1 MANPLPD
8 RFADAEAL
16 LRRHFGFPGFRPSQR
31 RVLQSV
37 LLGRDTLAVLPTG
50 GGKSLCFQIPA
61 LMLRGLTIVVS
72 PLIALMQDQVAAG
85 RAKGIPAAALN
96 STMQAAEQR
105 RVMKEVIEG
114 HIRLLYL
121 APERLPRVVEELRQ
135 HAVRCALLA
144 VDEAHCISEWGH
156 DFRPSYR
163 RLRQRRAR
171 LGFPQVLALT
181 GSATPAVRQDI
192 LASLGMPD
200 GVVHVASFDR
210 PNIWF
215 GVARPKSEPHRL
227 ALLKQA
233 LCAETSMTLV
243 YAPTRSLC
251 EALSK
256 EINRAGILA
265 RPFHAGL
272 TVEERTE
279 TLERFLT
286 DRVATV
292 VATSAFG
299 MGIDKPDVRMVVHWS
314 MPPTPEAY
322 YQEAGRGGRDGAP
335 ARALMLYRRGDADFH
350 RLQLGVTFPPRR
362 VLEAIWSGRTTG
374 IPDNVVDSA
383 GRLAR
388 ELRPEHGPVDWA
400 PVRRR
405 IRAAR
410 RRLATME
417 RYASGNRCR
426 RRVLVGYFGEVLD
439 RCSGCDRCRSQARQ
453 RSEAGAQETPCL

>member
-8 RFADAEAL
+8 RFTQAHAL
-16 LRRHFGFPGFRPSQR
+16 LRKHFGFPGFRSAQR

-61 LMLRGLTIVVS
+61 LMLDGLSIVVS
-72 PLIALMQDQVAAG
+72 PLIALMQDQVAACK
-85 RAKGIPAAALN
+85 AKGIAAAALN
-96 STMQAAEQR
+96 SSMSRADQR
-105 RVMKEVIEG
+105 TVMHGVIAG
-114 HIRLLYL
+114 QVRLLYL
-121 APERLPRVVEELRQ
+121 APERLPRVVEDLRQ
-135 HAVRCALLA
+135 HQIRCALLA

-156 DFRPSYR
+156 DFRPAYR
-163 RLRQRRAR
+163 RLRQWRAR

-192 LASLGMPD
+192 LDSLGVGD
-200 GVVHVASFDR
+200 AVVHVASFDR

-227 ALLKQA
+227 ALLKDA
-233 LCAETSMTLV
+233 LRGETSMTLV

-265 RPFHAGL
+265 RPFHAGMS
-272 TVEERTE
+272 VEERKDV
-279 TLERFLT
+279 LDRFLT
-286 DRVATV
+286 DRVSTV

-299 MGIDKPDVRMVVHWS
+299 MGIDKPDVRLVVHWS

-322 YQEAGRGGRDGAP
+322 YQEAGRAGRDGEP
-335 ARALMLYRRGDADFH
+335 ARAVMLYRRGDSELH

-374 IPDNVVDSA
+374 IPDNVIESA
-383 GRLAR
+383 RRLER
-388 ELRPEHGPVDWA
+388 ELRPEHGPVDWG

-405 IRAAR
+405 RREAR
-410 RRLATME
+410 RRLATLE
-417 RYASGNRCR
+417 RYASGKRCR
-426 RRVLVGYFGEVLD
+426 RQSLIGYFGEVLD
-439 RCSGCDRCRSQARQ
+439 RCSGCDRCRR
-453 RSEAGAQETPCL
+453 

>member
-1 MANPLPD
+1 MANQLPD
-8 RFADAEAL
+8 QFSKAHAL
-16 LRRHFGFPGFRPSQR
+16 LQKHFGFPGFRPAQR
-31 RVLQSV
+31 RVLRSV

-85 RAKGIPAAALN
+85 RAKGLPAAALN
-96 STMQAAEQR
+96 STMSRTDQRTVMEQ
-105 RVMKEVIEG
+105 VIG
-114 HIRLLYL
+114 GQVRLLYL

-135 HAVRCALLA
+135 HAVCCDLLA

-156 DFRPSYR
+156 DFRPAYR
-163 RLRQRRAR
+163 RLRQWRAR
-171 LGFPQVLALT
+171 LGLPQVLALT

-192 LASLGMPD
+192 LDSLGVND
-200 GVVHVASFDR
+200 AVVHVASFDR

-215 GVARPKSEPHRL
+215 GVSRIKSEAHRL
-227 ALLKQA
+227 KILKQA
-233 LCAETSMTLV
+233 LRAETSMTLV

-265 RPFHAGL
+265 RPFHAGMS
-272 TVEERTE
+272 VEERKE
-279 TLERFLT
+279 VLDRFLT
-286 DRVATV
+286 DRVSTV

-299 MGIDKPDVRMVVHWS
+299 MAIDKSDVRLVVHWS

-322 YQEAGRGGRDGAP
+322 YQEAGRAGRDGEP
-335 ARALMLYRRGDADFH
+335 ARAVMLYRRGDAEFH
-350 RLQLGVTFPPRR
+350 RLQLGVTFPARR

-374 IPDNVVDSA
+374 IPHNVVESA
-383 GRLAR
+383 ERLAR
-388 ELRPEHGPVDWA
+388 ELRPKEGPVDWV

-405 IRAAR
+405 HRVAR
-410 RRLATME
+410 SRLATME
-417 RYASGNRCR
+417 RYASAKRCR
-426 RRVLVGYFGEVLD
+426 RRTLVGYFGEVLD
-439 RCSGCDRCRSQARQ
+439 RCSGCDRCAS
-453 RSEAGAQETPCL
+453 

>member
-1 MANPLPD
+1 VANPLPD
-8 RFADAEAL
+8 RFAEAHAL
-16 LRRHFGFPGFRPSQR
+16 LRRHFGFPGFRPAQR

-61 LMLRGLTIVVS
+61 LMLDGLTIVVS
-72 PLIALMQDQVAAG
+72 PLIALMQDQVAVCK
-85 RAKGIPAAALN
+85 AKGVPAAALN
-96 STMQAAEQR
+96 SSMSRADQR
-105 RVMKEVIEG
+105 TVMLGVIAG
-114 HIRLLYL
+114 QVRLLYL
-121 APERLPRVVEELRQ
+121 APERLPRVVEDLRQ
-135 HAVRCALLA
+135 HRIRCALLA

-156 DFRPSYR
+156 DFRPAYR
-163 RLRQRRAR
+163 RLRQWRAR

-181 GSATPAVRQDI
+181 GSATPAVRRDI

-233 LCAETSMTLV
+233 LRAETRMTLV

-272 TVEERTE
+272 TVEERKE

-286 DRVATV
+286 DRVSTV

-299 MGIDKPDVRMVVHWS
+299 MGIDKADVRLVVHWS

-322 YQEAGRGGRDGAP
+322 YQEAGRAGRDGEP
-335 ARALMLYRRGDADFH
+335 ARALMLYRRGDAEFH

-362 VLEAIWSGRTTG
+362 VLQAIWSGRTTG
-374 IPDNVVDSA
+374 IPDNVVESA
-383 GRLAR
+383 RRLER
-388 ELRPEHGPVDWA
+388 ELRPGHGPVDWA
-400 PVRRR
+400 PIRRR
-405 IRAAR
+405 VRAAR
-410 RRLATME
+410 CRLATME
-417 RYASGNRCR
+417 RYASAKRCR
-426 RRVLVGYFGEVLD
+426 RKTLVGYFGEVLD
-439 RCSGCDRCRSQARQ
+439 RCSGCDRCVV
-453 RSEAGAQETPCL
+453 